1 MLSSLSKKVA
11 VCFTRR
17 SNFAVTARVS
27 ANNVKADLFFKAIF
41 ITEQQTQL
49 TR

>member
-11 VCFTRR
+11 VCFTLI
-17 SNFAVTARVS
+17 SNLAVNARVS
-27 ANNVKADLFFKAIF
+27 VNNVKADLFFKAIL
-41 ITEQQTQL
+41 ITEQRTQL